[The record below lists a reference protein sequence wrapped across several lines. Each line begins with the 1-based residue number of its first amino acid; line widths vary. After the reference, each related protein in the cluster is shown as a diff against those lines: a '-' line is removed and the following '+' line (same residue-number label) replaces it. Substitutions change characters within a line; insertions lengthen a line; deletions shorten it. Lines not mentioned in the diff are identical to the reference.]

1 MRSAILLAAALLCA
15 QAATLHAQERDDT
28 MVLQRPVRGWVGG
41 NVYYAHPVGD
51 FANFIDHGW
60 GGEVHGTLLLDRA
73 GALGLRF
80 DASFM
85 NYGRERVNDVCAL
98 PTICRVLVDVV
109 TTNNIAFVGAGPQLM
124 APSGVIRPYVAGQA
138 GWTFIWT
145 NSSIEDSDDDDETAL
160 DTQNLSDNTFSY
172 GGAAGFLVPISAG
185 RTPVALDFGAR
196 YLRNGDVRYLRK
208 GDIID
213 NPSGLPYL
221 NIQRSRADL
230 VTYYLGVSIGV
241 R

>member
-1 MRSAILLAAALLCA
+1 MRPATLLAAAMLLA
-15 QAATLHAQERDDT
+15 SAAPLHAQERDDT
-28 MVLQRPVRGWVGG
+28 MVLQRPIRGWVGG
-41 NVYYAHPVGD
+41 NLYYARPVGD

-60 GGEVHGTLLLDRA
+60 GGDLHGTLLVDQA
-73 GALGLRF
+73 GVFGLRF

-98 PTICRVLVDVV
+98 PTVCRVLVDVV

-124 APSGVIRPYVAGQA
+124 APSGAIRPYVAGQA

-145 NSSIEDSDDDDETAL
+145 NSSIEDNDDDDETTL

-172 GGAAGFLVPISAG
+172 GGAAGILIPVSAG
-185 RTPVALDFGAR
+185 RTPVAIDFGAR
-196 YLRNGDVRYLRK
+196 YLRNGNVRYLRE

-213 NPSGLPYL
+213 NPSGPPYL

-230 VTYYLGVSIGV
+230 VTYYLGVSIGL

>member
-1 MRSAILLAAALLCA
+1 MRSVTLLAAALLCA
-15 QAATLHAQERDDT
+15 QAATLHAQVDEDT
-28 MVLQRPVRGWVGG
+28 QELQRPIRSWVGG
-41 NVYYAHPVGD
+41 NIYYAHPVGE

-60 GGEVHGTLLLDRA
+60 GGDLHGTFLLDRA
-73 GALGLRF
+73 GVLGLRF

-109 TTNNIAFVGAGPQLM
+109 TTNNIAFVGAGPQVM
-124 APSGVIRPYVAGQA
+124 APSGMIRPYLAGQL

-145 NSSIEDSDDDDETAL
+145 NSSIEDSDDEDETTL

-172 GGAAGFLVPISAG
+172 GGAAGFLIPVSTG
-185 RTPVALDFGAR
+185 RSPVSIDFGAR
-196 YLRNGDVRYLRK
+196 YLRNGSVRYLRK

-213 NPSGLPYL
+213 NPTGPPSL

-230 VTYYLGVSIGV
+230 VTYYLGVSVGI

>member
-1 MRSAILLAAALLCA
+1 MRPASLLAATLLCA
-15 QAATLHAQERDDT
+15 SAATTLPAQATDT
-28 MVLQRPVRGWVGG
+28 LLLRPVRGWAGG
-41 NVYYAHPVGD
+41 NLYYARPVGD

-60 GGEVHGTLLLDRA
+60 GGDLHGTLLLDRA

-145 NSSIEDSDDDDETAL
+145 NSSIEDNDDDDETTL

-172 GGAAGFLVPISAG
+172 GGAAGILIPVSAG
-185 RTPVALDFGAR
+185 RSPVAIDFGAR

-208 GDIID
+208 GDIVD
-213 NPSGLPYL
+213 NPSGPPYL

-230 VTYYLGVSIGV
+230 VTYYLGVSVGF